1 VANFTPLASLLGGI
15 LIGLAASMMLLFNGK
30 IAGISGI
37 VAGLLRPAGH
47 QTLWRVLFVTGLVT
61 GGLVLR
67 FVQPAAYAFT
77 IPRTTAA
84 LVAAGLLVGF
94 GTRLGNGCTSGHGVC
109 GISRLSARSI
119 AATVVFIATGATSTD
134 ALSWAARSSESDG
147 ALVASAPDPRSWHS
161 HGWRRP
167 S

>member
-1 VANFTPLASLLGGI
+1 MANFTPLASLIGGI

-37 VAGLLRPAGH
+37 VAGLLRPARDE
-47 QTLWRVLFVTGLVT
+47 TLWRALFVTGLIT

-67 FVQPAAYAFT
+67 FIHPAAYAFT
-77 IPRTTAA
+77 ISRTTAA

-119 AATVVFIATGATSTD
+119 AATMVFIATGAATVFVVNH
-134 ALSWAARSSESDG
+134 LLG
-147 ALVASAPDPRSWHS
+147 
-161 HGWRRP
+161 GMI
-167 S
+167 